1 MLNEELLLDAVA
13 LVNSNEE
20 EIEQLQEVV
29 DNASGCCLCGYGHS

>member
-20 EIEQLQEVV
+20 KIAQCQDVV
-29 DNASGCCLCGYGHS
+29 DNASGCCICGYGHS